1 MSHLKRRTFM
11 KNVVTAG
18 VGATVLPINSL
29 TANDMREKLGSDWPK
44 PATASK
50 KIIIGGTGIGGLCCA
65 YELMKRD
72 MRFLF

>member
-29 TANDMREKLGSDWPK
+29 TANAEQEESVSEWLK
-44 PATASK
+44 PSAVT
-50 KIIIGGTGIGGLCCA
+50 
-65 YELMKRD
+65 
-72 MRFLF
+72 